1 MNMMTSP
8 ENLEKQESKEGAFE
22 REFGTLFSVETDVE
36 TFPGSKIYVLKTKDG
51 DFVRYAIS
59 RDESGKLQG
68 MEFNVKEKKT
78 ISGPEDVYW
87 KSSSAPTNEARTNK
101 DVQIMNSQR
110 AGDEALSRIEEYL
123 KSKGQTI

>member
-1 MNMMTSP
+1 MNMMMQP
-8 ENLEKQESKEGAFE
+8 QGPEKQESKEESFE
-22 REFGTLFSVETDVE
+22 REFGTLLSVETDVE

-51 DFVRYAIS
+51 DFVRYAVS

-78 ISGPEDVYW
+78 ISGPNDAYW

-123 KSKGQTI
+123 ESKGQMI